1 MTLAQLFFLSLFAMF
16 VLCTFTAIGMTFYLG
31 RTKMKEID
39 KLVYG
44 FEIPSDSIFF
54 QLQRMSHYV
63 TPFVCR
69 WCAKRS
75 GSLYIRDHFD
85 KKFQRPF
92 IITYYLFVIAGFLMI
107 LAIVLD
113 KFFLQVT

>member
-1 MTLAQLFFLSLFAMF
+1 MTPIQLFGFIIGAMSFLCIFA
-16 VLCTFTAIGMTFYLG
+16 AIGMTFYLG

-54 QLQRMSHYV
+54 MMQRMSHYV
-63 TPFVCR
+63 GPFVCR

-92 IITYYLFVIAGFLMI
+92 IITHYLFVIGGSLMI
-107 LAIVLD
+107 LAVVLD